1 MSRHGDTISQ
11 VFALRIIIVAALAA
25 IISPAAAKAAKN
37 TTAVWSDGHTSSL
50 TDEELMRYAISS
62 PGPGYPEEAQRLKI
76 AGSGLYELR
85 IDKTGKTTEVA
96 IVRSSGSPVLD
107 QAARKAFTKWRFK
120 PAVFVRIRL
129 PVSWAARRLN

>member
-1 MSRHGDTISQ
+1 MSSHGDTINQ
-11 VFALRIIIVAALAA
+11 VFALRIIIVAALAT
-25 IISPAAAKAAKN
+25 IISPAAANAAEN

-96 IVRSSGSPVLD
+96 IVKSSGNSVLD

-129 PVSWAARRLN
+129 PVSWAAHRLN